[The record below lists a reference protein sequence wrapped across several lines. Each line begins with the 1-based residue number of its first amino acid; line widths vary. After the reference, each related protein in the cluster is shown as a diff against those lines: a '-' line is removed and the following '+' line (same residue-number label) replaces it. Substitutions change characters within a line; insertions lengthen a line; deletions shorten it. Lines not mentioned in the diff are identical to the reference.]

1 MGGVPPGLSEA
12 TVVIPT
18 LNEVKAIGRVIEEVL
33 SVGVPRENVV
43 VVDGGST
50 DGTVEVASSYG
61 VRVVRQEGRGKADA
75 VRTGLKY
82 VRTPYVVVMDGDYTY
97 PAKYIPK
104 LLEVLR
110 EGGCDLVVG
119 ARVFGEG
126 SQGVL
131 FRFGNRALTAFFD
144 LMFGVR
150 LRDVLSGMYAAR
162 LSEMRRVDFEM
173 KGFSVESEVVAH
185 FASLGRVCEVP
196 IEYRPRLDPK
206 AKKLRVLHGL
216 RIALDMFR
224 LTWRYNPVFTIF
236 AIGALLLV
244 PGLAL
249 GAWVGY
255 HYFFTGVKYYVKG
268 LVAVLMTATGL
279 ASLALAIL
287 ALYIRRTELR
297 LRRYI
302 EEVLKAVREGGH
314 RGT

>member
-1 MGGVPPGLSEA
+1 VGAGLDEV

-18 LNEVKAIGRVIEEVL
+18 LNEVRAIGRVLEEVL
-33 SVGVPRENVV
+33 ALGIPRENVV

-61 VRVVRQEGRGKADA
+61 VAVLPQEGRGKADA
-75 VRTGLKY
+75 VRTALKY

-97 PAKYIPK
+97 PARYIPK
-104 LLEVLR
+104 LLEALTS
-110 EGGCDLVVG
+110 GDCDLVIG

-131 FRFGNRALTAFFD
+131 FRFGNRVLTAFFD
-144 LMFGVR
+144 IMFGTR

-162 LSEMRRVDFEM
+162 LADLREVAFEM
-173 KGFSVESEVVAH
+173 GGFSLESEVVAH

-196 IEYRPRLDPK
+196 IEYRPRLDPR
-206 AKKLRVLHGL
+206 AKKLRVVHGF
-216 RIALDMFR
+216 RIALDMLR

-236 AIGALLLV
+236 ALGALLLI

-255 HYFFTGVKYYVKG
+255 HYLFTGVKYYVKG
-268 LVAVLMTATGL
+268 LIAITMTLVGL
-279 ASLALAIL
+279 LFLALAIIT
-287 ALYIRRTELR
+287 LYIRRTELR

-302 EEVLKAVREGGH
+302 RETLRAG
-314 RGT
+314 R

>member
-1 MGGVPPGLSEA
+1 MGPELGEV

-18 LNEVKAIGRVIEEVL
+18 LNEVRAIGRVLEEVL
-33 SVGVPRENVV
+33 ALGIPRESVV

-61 VRVVRQEGRGKADA
+61 VVVLPQEGRGKADA
-75 VRTGLKY
+75 VKTGLKY

-97 PAKYIPK
+97 PARYIPK
-104 LLEVLR
+104 LLEVLTS
-110 EGGCDLVVG
+110 GDCDLVVG
-119 ARVFGEG
+119 ARVLGEG

-131 FRFGNRALTAFFD
+131 FRFGNRVLTAFFD
-144 LMFGVR
+144 LMFGAR

-162 LSEMRRVDFEM
+162 LADLREVAFEM
-173 KGFSVESEVVAH
+173 GGFSLESEVVAH

-196 IEYRPRLDPK
+196 IEYRPRLDPE
-206 AKKLRVLHGL
+206 AKKLRVVHGL
-216 RIALDMFR
+216 RIALDMLR

-236 AIGALLLV
+236 AVGALLLI

-255 HYFFTGVKYYVKG
+255 HYLFTGIKYYVKG
-268 LVAVLMTATGL
+268 LIAITMTLVGL
-279 ASLALAIL
+279 LFLALAIIT
-287 ALYIRRTELR
+287 LYIRRTELR

-302 EEVLKAVREGGH
+302 RETL
-314 RGT
+314 RASR

>member
-1 MGGVPPGLSEA
+1 VGAGLDEV

-18 LNEVKAIGRVIEEVL
+18 LNEVRAIGRVLEEVL
-33 SVGVPRENVV
+33 ALGIPRENVV

-61 VRVVRQEGRGKADA
+61 VVVLPQEGRGKADA
-75 VRTGLKY
+75 VRTALKY

-97 PAKYIPK
+97 PARYIPK
-104 LLEVLR
+104 LLEALTS
-110 EGGCDLVVG
+110 GDCDLVVG
-119 ARVFGEG
+119 ARVLGEG

-131 FRFGNRALTAFFD
+131 FRFGNRVLTAFFD
-144 LMFGVR
+144 IMFGAR
-150 LRDVLSGMYAAR
+150 LRDVLSGMYASR
-162 LSEMRRVDFEM
+162 LADLREVGFEM
-173 KGFSVESEVVAH
+173 GGFSLESEVVAH

-196 IEYRPRLDPK
+196 IEYRPRLDPE
-206 AKKLRVLHGL
+206 AKKLRVVHGL
-216 RIALDMFR
+216 RIALDMLR

-236 AIGALLLV
+236 ALGALLLI

-255 HYFFTGVKYYVKG
+255 HYLFTGVKYYVKG
-268 LVAVLMTATGL
+268 LIAIVTTLVGL
-279 ASLALAIL
+279 LFLALAII

-302 EEVLKAVREGGH
+302 RETM
-314 RGT
+314 RARR

>member
-1 MGGVPPGLSEA
+1 VGPELGEV

-18 LNEVKAIGRVIEEVL
+18 LNEVRAIGRVLEEVL
-33 SVGVPRENVV
+33 ALGIPRESVV

-50 DGTVEVASSYG
+50 DGTVEVANSYG
-61 VRVVRQEGRGKADA
+61 VVVLPQEGRGKADA
-75 VRTGLKY
+75 VKTGLKY

-97 PAKYIPK
+97 PARYIPK
-104 LLEVLR
+104 LLEALTS
-110 EGGCDLVVG
+110 GDCDLVVG
-119 ARVFGEG
+119 ARVLGEG

-131 FRFGNRALTAFFD
+131 FRFGNRVLTAFFD
-144 LMFGVR
+144 IMFGAR

-162 LSEMRRVDFEM
+162 LADLREVAFEM
-173 KGFSVESEVVAH
+173 GGFSLESEVVAH

-196 IEYRPRLDPK
+196 IEYRPRLDPE
-206 AKKLRVLHGL
+206 AKKLRVVHGL
-216 RIALDMFR
+216 RIALDMLR

-236 AIGALLLV
+236 AVGALLLI

-268 LVAVLMTATGL
+268 LIAIVTTLVGL
-279 ASLALAIL
+279 LFLALAII
-287 ALYIRRTELR
+287 ALYIKRTELR

-302 EEVLKAVREGGH
+302 RETL
-314 RGT
+314 RARR

>member
-1 MGGVPPGLSEA
+1 VGPELGEV

-18 LNEVKAIGRVIEEVL
+18 LNEVRAIGRVLEEVL
-33 SVGVPRENVV
+33 ALGIPRESVV

-61 VRVVRQEGRGKADA
+61 VVVLPQEGRGKADA
-75 VRTGLKY
+75 VKTGLKY

-97 PAKYIPK
+97 PARYIPK
-104 LLEVLR
+104 LLEVLTS
-110 EGGCDLVVG
+110 GDCDLVVG
-119 ARVFGEG
+119 ARVLGEG

-131 FRFGNRALTAFFD
+131 FRFGNRVLTAFFD
-144 LMFGVR
+144 IMFSAR

-162 LSEMRRVDFEM
+162 LADLREVAFEM
-173 KGFSVESEVVAH
+173 GGFSLESEVVAH

-196 IEYRPRLDPK
+196 IEYRPRLDPE
-206 AKKLRVLHGL
+206 AKKLRVVHGL
-216 RIALDMFR
+216 RIALDMLR

-236 AIGALLLV
+236 AVGALLLI

-255 HYFFTGVKYYVKG
+255 HYLFTGIKYYVKG
-268 LVAVLMTATGL
+268 LIAITMTLVGL
-279 ASLALAIL
+279 LFLALAIIT
-287 ALYIRRTELR
+287 LYIRRTELR

-302 EEVLKAVREGGH
+302 RETL
-314 RGT
+314 RASR

>member
-1 MGGVPPGLSEA
+1 VGPELGEV

-18 LNEVKAIGRVIEEVL
+18 LNEVRAIGRVLEEVL
-33 SVGVPRENVV
+33 ALGIPRESVV

-61 VRVVRQEGRGKADA
+61 VVVLPQEGRGKADA
-75 VRTGLKY
+75 VKTGLKY

-97 PAKYIPK
+97 PARYIPK
-104 LLEVLR
+104 LLEVLTS
-110 EGGCDLVVG
+110 GDCDLVVG
-119 ARVFGEG
+119 ARVLGEG

-131 FRFGNRALTAFFD
+131 FRFGNRVLTAFFD
-144 LMFGVR
+144 LMFGAR

-162 LSEMRRVDFEM
+162 LADLREVAFEM
-173 KGFSVESEVVAH
+173 GGFSLESEVVAH

-196 IEYRPRLDPK
+196 IEYRPRLDPE
-206 AKKLRVLHGL
+206 AKKLRVVHGL
-216 RIALDMFR
+216 RIALDMLR

-236 AIGALLLV
+236 ALGALLLI

-255 HYFFTGVKYYVKG
+255 HYLFTGIKYYVKG
-268 LVAVLMTATGL
+268 LIAIVTTLVGL
-279 ASLALAIL
+279 LFLALAIIT
-287 ALYIRRTELR
+287 LYIRRTELR

-302 EEVLKAVREGGH
+302 RETL
-314 RGT
+314 RASR